1 MNQLLNKIALT
12 LSQSQIDLPRL
23 EARRI
28 LSFVCHKSE
37 DEVALQERELSMAET
52 QILEDIIRQRKAHKP
67 LDKILGSKGFYKYDF
82 IVSEDVL
89 SPRPDTEILVEEA
102 ISLLPSDKPQKIVDF
117 GTGSGCILLS
127 LLAEN
132 KLWQGQ
138 GVDISAKAL
147 NIAKQ
152 NAALL
157 GVEQQVRW
165 INKGWFD
172 ADLPQLLDSPVD
184 MIVSNP
190 PYIPSQDIQSLDD
203 EVKNYDPLLAL
214 DGGEDGLNHYRQIAQ
229 VSAPLLKEGGFIL
242 LEVGIHQ
249 AQMVAD
255 IFCQAGLHWVKT
267 VSDLGQI
274 ARCVILKK

>member
-12 LSQSQIDLPRL
+12 LSQSQIDSPRL

-82 IVSEDVL
+82 IVNEDVL

-102 ISLLPSDKPQKIVDF
+102 ISLLPSDKPQKIIDF

-172 ADLPQLLDSPVD
+172 AA
-184 MIVSNP
+184 NP

-242 LEVGIHQ
+242 LEVGIYQ